1 MRLAIVALLLID
13 ASCVALALVETD
25 STKLCFIY
33 GKMCAIDGFP
43 TIDISHTGAA
53 PLLRTAT
60 LRRRIFTAHLTH
72 THLHEAVNQTRNN
85 NLWMTQRV
93 ASCGSRTRYTLRGS
107 RLPSYRGNHSI
118 KYTIAFSTSYSGQ
131 KRQARHN
138 LPHCCD
144 ACKPGSK
151 VDPTM
156 KTPEHRS
163 PARPRDMNETKM
175 KTTVSTSLASF
186 IMTSKVILMGF
197 CSFLEPFIC
206 TPGME
211 TRYFRIR
218 VATAVFIDIIACT
231 VNLSASFIMTSKVIL
246 MGFCSF
252 LDPFICAPGM
262 ETRYFWIRVATA
274 VLIDIIAY

>member
-131 KRQARHN
+131 KPIAAAHGHLKHLRCYKCVAGILGIRN
-138 LPHCCD
+138 LRVIGESEIEKGGIGPPD
-144 ACKPGSK
+144 KPATTSH
-151 VDPTM
+151 TAA
-156 KTPEHRS
+156 TPVNQ
-163 PARPRDMNETKM
+163 DLN
-175 KTTVSTSLASF
+175 
-186 IMTSKVILMGF
+186 
-197 CSFLEPFIC
+197 
-206 TPGME
+206 
-211 TRYFRIR
+211 
-218 VATAVFIDIIACT
+218 CT